1 MPHQP
6 VGLAGVPTACGPTGA
21 EAQRDLLY
29 RNEGNGHHYL
39 VLALEGTRSNR
50 DGIGARVKVQA
61 GELLQYAEVASGY
74 SFGNSS
80 SLEQEFGLGSRDKVE
95 RIEVAWPSGQVDV
108 YRDIDAD
115 QHLVLREGAAR

>member
-1 MPHQP
+1 M
-6 VGLAGVPTACGPTGA
+6 
-21 EAQRDLLY
+21 
-29 RNEGNGHHYL
+29 
-39 VLALEGTRSNR
+39 LALEGTRSNR

-80 SLEQEFGLGSRDKVE
+80 SLELEFGLGSRDKVE

-115 QHLVLREGAAR
+115 QHLVLREGTAR